1 MDACLV
7 SLYNDVDFVKFGDVA
22 RQLFY
27 TALDS
32 IDNLNSENNAETD
45 V

>member
-1 MDACLV
+1 MNACLV
-7 SLYNDVDFVKFGDVA
+7 SLYGDVDFVNLGDVA

-32 IDNLNSENNAETD
+32 DRQSQ
-45 V
+45 